1 MKNKSIDYKI
11 KNSLISVKPYI
22 YTEPSISVISLRM
35 LILLFVQ
42 ILVLIFTKSF
52 DAIKVIGFSTAGT
65 LLASVFCQ
73 LITKRQPYHFLT
85 VVLQGV
91 LFGMLLPETFP
102 IVSVLSISFFIYFAL
117 ILFVAKNVN
126 TWGNV
131 VSICVILAWIIGR
144 DFFPEFILT
153 KDLLQLKNPSAL
165 LIKEGA
171 FPIYNFDV
179 IITEALN
186 NSLFNNFKVTLPTGY
201 LSLLWD
207 SHSIIPAFRFNFLT
221 IVSSIILYSDDSYS
235 GIIPSTFLIVY
246 SLLVRCFVPFMAGGM
261 FNQGDVILAL
271 LTSGTLFCAVFLI
284 QWFGTT
290 PFSLIGKIVYGIL
303 CGIVAFLIV
312 GCGNSPIGMVY
323 TILIC
328 NVLNMMIRI
337 IEEKIKLKSMKKNL
351 AKIQE
356 ENKLDEDK

>member
-117 ILFVAKNVN
+117 I
-126 TWGNV
+126 
-131 VSICVILAWIIGR
+131 
-144 DFFPEFILT
+144 
-153 KDLLQLKNPSAL
+153 
-165 LIKEGA
+165 
-171 FPIYNFDV
+171 
-179 IITEALN
+179 
-186 NSLFNNFKVTLPTGY
+186 
-201 LSLLWD
+201 
-207 SHSIIPAFRFNFLT
+207 
-221 IVSSIILYSDDSYS
+221 
-235 GIIPSTFLIVY
+235 
-246 SLLVRCFVPFMAGGM
+246 
-261 FNQGDVILAL
+261 
-271 LTSGTLFCAVFLI
+271 
-284 QWFGTT
+284 
-290 PFSLIGKIVYGIL
+290 
-303 CGIVAFLIV
+303 
-312 GCGNSPIGMVY
+312 
-323 TILIC
+323 
-328 NVLNMMIRI
+328 
-337 IEEKIKLKSMKKNL
+337 
-351 AKIQE
+351 
-356 ENKLDEDK
+356 